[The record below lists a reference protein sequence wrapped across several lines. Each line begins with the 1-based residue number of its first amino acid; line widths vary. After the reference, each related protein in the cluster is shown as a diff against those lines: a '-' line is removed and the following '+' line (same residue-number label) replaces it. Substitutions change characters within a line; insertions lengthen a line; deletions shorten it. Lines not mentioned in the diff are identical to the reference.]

1 MVTKMLNFNYI
12 SQLVPKIQVIVQQKI
27 AETGMLSIQ
36 RNDVEEYKAFDLLEL
51 TTTIAS
57 TVMLELF
64 FGGSSFDA
72 GSLNIKGVKL
82 NHFIRHTFDLLLK
95 QLLSPMSSSSVQRS
109 SWASAATI
117 EPQSPN
123 HPFPRIHS
131 KIHNKT
137 GLITRKYASVGA
149 EP

>member
-95 QLLSPMSSSSVQRS
+95 QLLSPMTFLLGPMVKLGLRS
-109 SWASAATI
+109 NDRALNRQIILFREFTQ
-117 EPQSPN
+117 E
-123 HPFPRIHS
+123 FV
-131 KIHNKT
+131 
-137 GLITRKYASVGA
+137 TRRV
-149 EP
+149 